1 VPMPWA
7 DKSPDIAGLPG
18 WTDEQAITFFMTGKL
33 NGAAPRPPMP
43 AFRFNKEDARAVTAY
58 LRSLAATPSP
68 SKKAHATGTGGNDSD
83 PREARRLVLSVSI
96 QRRHPGRSR
105 CSGGAKGLTE
115 IAARSLAPP
124 VPGLARGDVFTQ
136 LISTGSEHALVW
148 FGSGTVLR

>member
-1 VPMPWA
+1 MKIIIASACLLLGNLAAAQTNHNAQLAHGRYLVERVGLCGECHTEHDQQGNPVAGKELKGAVLPFKPTVPMPWA

-68 SKKAHATGTGGNDSD
+68 SKKAHATGTGG
-83 PREARRLVLSVSI
+83 
-96 QRRHPGRSR
+96 
-105 CSGGAKGLTE
+105 K
-115 IAARSLAPP
+115 
-124 VPGLARGDVFTQ
+124 
-136 LISTGSEHALVW
+136 
-148 FGSGTVLR
+148 